1 MSPEGKKRQDYK
13 YFNNTIIYVA
23 FREVSI
29 REPQAEDT
37 KIGEEFKSKVR
48 LLYNAKI
55 KPDLEEIGLQGF
67 KLKKVFENHVQVQLA
82 SLDDIKPAAK
92 KLKYNQHVLAVEFLD
107 QKNVFGMKAS
117 VEEMAKFKSNVKKQ
131 KVVYDPAGELE
142 KGQKREA

>member
-1 MSPEGKKRQDYK
+1 
-13 YFNNTIIYVA
+13 VA

-67 KLKKVFENHVQVQLA
+67 KLKKVFENHV
-82 SLDDIKPAAK
+82 
-92 KLKYNQHVLAVEFLD
+92 
-107 QKNVFGMKAS
+107 
-117 VEEMAKFKSNVKKQ
+117 
-131 KVVYDPAGELE
+131 
-142 KGQKREA
+142 